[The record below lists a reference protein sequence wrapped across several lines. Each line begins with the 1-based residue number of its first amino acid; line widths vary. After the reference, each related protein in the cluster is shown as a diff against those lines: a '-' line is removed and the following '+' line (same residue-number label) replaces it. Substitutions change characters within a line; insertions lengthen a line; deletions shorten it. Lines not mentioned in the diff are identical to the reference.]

1 MNNEIGK
8 QVYRKLLYFF
18 ENKLDVHI
26 VLTDNSWHNGK
37 IIDLS
42 ETKLIMVLDEF
53 VEGKLP
59 ILLEKVIPD
68 LIKEYRVRR

>member
-18 ENKLDVHI
+18 ENNLDVHI
-26 VLTDNSWHNGK
+26 VLNDNSWHNGK

-42 ETKLIMVLDEF
+42 EIKLTMVLDEF

-59 ILLEKVIPD
+59 ILLEDVNPD
-68 LIKEYRVRR
+68 LIKEYKVKR